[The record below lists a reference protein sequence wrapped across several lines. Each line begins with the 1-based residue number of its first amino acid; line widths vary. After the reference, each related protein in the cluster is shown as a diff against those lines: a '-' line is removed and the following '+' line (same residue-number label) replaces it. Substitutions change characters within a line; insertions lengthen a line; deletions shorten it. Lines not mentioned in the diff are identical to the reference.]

1 MRTRYFAYFL
11 LFQILISGFAV
22 VSQAAD
28 SEVNKFECATV
39 HPDKLRQQLQEAVW
53 RGEMIDRSL
62 IPPPPVTKVAPLSHD
77 SLAPKTPIEP
87 EDLFLYEDKL
97 SLLLTNFSNGQLF
110 TLMTDAANKLIARDG
125 DQWDNIAFWV
135 NFEPNHKL
143 GAAFHLG
150 IKNDVD
156 GIGDI
161 IYDRHSLFGLSGTK
175 VQSYVMMWDMAEW
188 DADSSDLAH
197 FTQVVMGQ
205 EFEHRWGMFLPDLL
219 DGRPLQGLDD
229 SCGRSAHWNFK
240 VDLQGSGM
248 ESPEWVGSA
257 PADKDTSLCP
267 QISPD
272 VCFNKDI
279 GGVFNYTDLYLMGY
293 VTAAEM
299 DAGNSEM
306 RYMSEDCLSPYEGS
320 ISTFSSTD
328 IIDAAGERFPDAN
341 DAQHSFRTAW
351 IVIHLPGKPPSNG
364 QLERA
369 AAIATKWTDV
379 WHFGSLG
386 RGFMDNYIAPPF
398 VITTPSLMAA
408 GELDFG
414 NTFISALETTSFDV
428 QVTDSAGTHDTAS
441 GLLHYS
447 VNGGS
452 YTTAP
457 LQSLGG
463 GMYHT
468 VLPAL
473 ACKDK
478 INYYVSFENSDSS
491 YTINQPLG
499 APTTVFS
506 AIALESFTEIFSDD
520 FETNQGWTVG
530 DVGDNATTGIWTRV
544 DPNGTGAQPEDDNSD
559 PGTLCFVTGQGIPY
573 PGGVL
578 GENDVDGGKTTVISP
593 TFDLSG
599 KDGVVRYARWLSN
612 NAGAAPGIGQ
622 MTVSISSNNG
632 TSWTVMDTTKKS
644 HIDWVTQQFVVS
656 KFVTPTNQMK
666 VRFVA
671 NDLGAATLL
680 EAGLDDFKVFSFD
693 LNQAPVLDAIAAN
706 DTVNADSTLSL
717 RVHALDADAELIT
730 LTALNV
736 PTNATFFDSGNG
748 AASFIFSPDF
758 TQAGVYNVTFIV
770 QDECAS
776 DSDTLQITVTAC
788 LAKAGD
794 ANSSNQVNLADII
807 FVVNYVF
814 KSGTAPSPLCRGDAN
829 GSSGAPNLTDI
840 IYLVN
845 RIFKGGPPP
854 VKIGVCCF

>member
-1 MRTRYFAYFL
+1 MRTRYFIYFL
-11 LFQILISGFAV
+11 LSQVLISGFAV

-28 SEVNKFECATV
+28 PEVVKFECGAIRS
-39 HPDKLRQQLQEAVW
+39 DKLNQMIREAVL
-53 RGEMIDRSL
+53 RGEMIDHTL
-62 IPPPPVTKVAPLSHD
+62 YPPPPVAKAAPLSHD
-77 SLAPKTPIEP
+77 SLTPKTPIGP
-87 EDLFLYEDKL
+87 EDFYLYEDKL
-97 SLLLTNFSNGQLF
+97 SLLLTDFSSTALF
-110 TLMTDAANKLIARDG
+110 TLMTDAANQLLARDG

-135 NFEPNHKL
+135 SFRPHHKL

-150 IKNDVD
+150 IKNDVE
-156 GIGDI
+156 GIGDPL
-161 IYDRHSLFGLSGTK
+161 YDFHGSLGLSGTK
-175 VQSYVMMWDMAEW
+175 IQSYVMMWEMASW

-205 EFEHRWGMFLPDLL
+205 EFEHRWGMFLPELP

-229 SCGRSAHWNFK
+229 SCGRSSHWNFK

-248 ESPEWVGSA
+248 EAQEWVGSS
-257 PADKDTSLCP
+257 PATLDTSLCP

-272 VCFNKDI
+272 VCYNKDI
-279 GGVFNYTDLYLMGY
+279 GGVFSYTDLYLMGY
-293 VTAAEM
+293 VTPAEM
-299 DAGNSEM
+299 DSGSSEM
-306 RYMSEDCLSPYEGS
+306 RYMTEDCLSPYEGT

-328 IIDAAGERFPDAN
+328 IIASAGERSPDADN
-341 DAQHSFRTAW
+341 SPHSFRTAW
-351 IVIHLPGKPPSNG
+351 IVIHLPGQPPSNG

-369 AAIATKWTDV
+369 AAIATEWTDV
-379 WHFGSLG
+379 WNFGTLG

-398 VITTPSLMAA
+398 VITTPSLMVA

-414 NTFISALETTSFDV
+414 NTFIAALETTGFDV
-428 QVTDSAGTHDTAS
+428 EVIDSAGTHNTTS

-452 YTTAP
+452 YSTAP

-463 GMYHT
+463 GMYHA

-473 ACKDK
+473 ACKNK

-499 APTTVFS
+499 APTTTFS
-506 AIALESFTEIFSDD
+506 AIALESFTEIFSDE
-520 FETNQGWTVG
+520 FETDQSWTVG

-559 PGTLCFVTGQGIPY
+559 PGTLCFVTGQGTPY

-599 KDGVVRYARWLSN
+599 KDGVLRYARWWSN
-612 NAGAAPGIGQ
+612 NSGATPYTDA
-622 MTVSISSNNG
+622 MTISISNNNG
-632 TSWTVMDTTKKS
+632 STWTVLETITQN
-644 HIDWVTQQFVVS
+644 HIDWVTKQFIVS
-656 KFVTPTNQMK
+656 QFVTPTDQMK

-671 NDLGAATLL
+671 ADLAAGTLI

-693 LNQAPVLDAIAAN
+693 LNQGPVLDPIVAS
-706 DTVNADSTLSL
+706 DTVNGDSTLSL
-717 RVHALDADAELIT
+717 RIHALDADAELIT
-730 LTALNV
+730 LTAPNV

-748 AASFIFSPDF
+748 AASFIFTPDF

-776 DSDTLQITVTAC
+776 DSAALQITVTAC

-794 ANSSNQVNLADII
+794 ANNDANVNLTDII
-807 FVVNYVF
+807 FLVNYVF
-814 KSGTAPSPLCRGDAN
+814 KSGTPPSPLCRGDAN
-829 GSSGAPNLTDI
+829 GTTGAPNLTDVV
-840 IYLVN
+840 YLVN
-845 RIFKGGPPP
+845 RVFKGGPAP